1 MSSENRL
8 SAATENYLLSLYVLG
23 EDGITT
29 TASHLAEYL
38 RRLPAGEGLGTSFP
52 SVLSMLRRMVRESLI
67 SMSPGKEV
75 KLTDRGL
82 VLAEGMV
89 RRHRL
94 AERMVVDILG
104 LELHKAHIEAH
115 RLEHAISPDIEERL
129 IAKMGNPTTCP
140 FGRPIPGSGY
150 EPGSG
155 ARFTLDKAPV
165 DRNLVVDK
173 VPEEDADLL
182 KFLVEQVV
190 LPDQKLEIIDA
201 NTSLGVIT
209 IRTTGDDIAIGYS
222 VAAGIWVRESE

>member
-29 TASHLAEYL
+29 TASHLADYL

-52 SVLSMLRRMVRESLI
+52 SVLSMLRRMVRENLI
-67 SMSPGKEV
+67 SMTASKEI
-75 KLTDRGL
+75 KLTERGL

-115 RLEHAISPDIEERL
+115 RLEHAISPDIEARL
-129 IAKMGNPTTCP
+129 IDKLGNPTTCP

-150 EPGSG
+150 TARSG
-155 ARFTLDKAPV
+155 NRFTLDKAPI
-165 DRNLVVDK
+165 DRFLVVDK

-182 KFLVEQVV
+182 KFLVQQSV
-190 LPDQKLEIIDA
+190 LPDQQVTIVEA

-209 IRTTGDDIAIGYS
+209 IRTNGDDIAIGYS
-222 VAAGIWVRESE
+222 VASGIWVREPD